1 MRPRKKTPATV
12 LPAIDPRIA
21 APPGRAKWCDRQGGA
36 DDLRSDVDAAGA
48 ANPPNFPPAPVALPT
63 TVRRGVAGLPRA
75 AGDLRAA
82 AGRGGAGAFRAP
94 PFRCALVFRELA
106 NTASNLANSEGKSWR
121 WAEAVVGIG
130 SL

>member
-48 ANPPNFPPAPVALPT
+48 ANPPNFPASTRRVAYDRPA
-63 TVRRGVAGLPRA
+63 RRGGIAARERGSGGTRQDAG
-75 AGDLRAA
+75 
-82 AGRGGAGAFRAP
+82 
-94 PFRCALVFRELA
+94 
-106 NTASNLANSEGKSWR
+106 T
-121 WAEAVVGIG
+121 
-130 SL
+130 